1 MNHIFLW
8 PFLGM
13 NSTNNLIEHGIWEAW
28 VINTENGDGY
38 RGGGRQQRVT
48 AFRMIENEW
57 HHLRN
62 ILPHDNSLICSIP
75 ASQLDHKDKV
85 KWGKLGRVSS
95 LQLAEAGLHPRF
107 APLQAVLL
115 AHTLSLRRREEVS
128 GGQGLTLTGTGS
140 QVSRVQFCLSV
151 THSLT
156 LMSRVTCQTN
166 RLCMHCT
173 L

>member
-1 MNHIFLW
+1 
-8 PFLGM
+8 M
-13 NSTNNLIEHGIWEAW
+13 NSTNNLIEHGKHIQEAW
-28 VINTENGDGY
+28 VINTTNGDGY
-38 RGGGRQQRVT
+38 SGDGRQQRVT

-57 HHLRN
+57 HHLRIIFLAWQESN
-62 ILPHDNSLICSIP
+62 LFSIP

-128 GGQGLTLTGTGS
+128 GGQGLTLTGTGA